1 MSKKRW
7 LALLAVTVLFILSSV
22 FNFSATTTTT
32 TSNWEELFKTD
43 DQKWV
48 ERTLREGDRKEKIVV
63 LDVNGVIQ
71 DQEDTSVLFSSVGY
85 RHRTFL
91 SMLEHAAE
99 DPDVEGIIIRV
110 NSPGG
115 GVVESAEIYD
125 KIRSIQEEYFKKVY
139 VSMGSMAASGGYYI
153 AAPADK
159 IFANT
164 STITG
169 SLGVIMQSYNV
180 AELAEKLGIE
190 EQTIKSG
197 EFKDIMSPTRGM
209 TEEERA
215 ILQSI
220 IDDAYDEF
228 VHVIVEGRELSE
240 EKVRSIADGRIY
252 SGSQAKQLDL
262 IDEIGSY
269 EETVDALIEDLGL
282 GNLQVIRYETS
293 VGINDLLQLSA
304 QKLTMNQGDL
314 LGLQQLLRQTNS
326 PTLMYLYTK

>member
-7 LALLAVTVLFILSSV
+7 LALLAVTVLFILSTTINLRAPATSS
-22 FNFSATTTTT
+22 NWDELFSA
-32 TSNWEELFKTD
+32 D
-43 DQKWV
+43 DRKWV

-71 DQEDTSVLFSSVGY
+71 DQDDTSFLFSSVGY

-91 SMLEHAAE
+91 SMLEYAAK

-125 KIRSIQEEYFKKVY
+125 KIRSIQEEYFKKIY

-180 AELAEKLGIE
+180 SELAEQIGIQ

-197 EFKDIMSPTRGM
+197 EYKDIMSPTREM
-209 TEEERA
+209 TEDERA

-220 IDDAYDEF
+220 IDDAYVEF
-228 VHVIVEGRELSE
+228 VDVIVEGRGLPE
-240 EKVRSIADGRIY
+240 EEVRNIADGRIY
-252 SGSQAKQLDL
+252 SGSQAVQLDL
-262 IDEIGSY
+262 VDDIKSY

-293 VGINDLLQLSA
+293 VGFNDLLQLSA
-304 QKLTMNQGDL
+304 QRLSMNQGDL
-314 LGLQQLLRQTNS
+314 LGLQQLVRQTNS

>member
-7 LALLAVTVLFILSSV
+7 LGLLAVVVLFILSTTI
-22 FNFSATTTTT
+22 NFRTATTTT
-32 TSNWEELFKTD
+32 NWDEVFTGVD
-43 DQKWV
+43 RKWV
-48 ERTLREGDRKEKIVV
+48 ERTIREGDRKEKIVV

-71 DQEDTSVLFSSVGY
+71 DQEDSSLLFQTPGY

-91 SMLEHAAE
+91 QMLEHAGK

-115 GVVESAEIYD
+115 GVVESAEVYD
-125 KIRSIQEEYFKKVY
+125 KIRSIQEEYFKKIY

-180 AELAEKLGIE
+180 SELAEQIGIK

-197 EFKDIMSPTRGM
+197 EFKDIMSPTRDM
-209 TEEERA
+209 TDDERE

-220 IDDAYDEF
+220 IDDAYNEF
-228 VHVIVEGRELSE
+228 VNVIVEGRGLSE
-240 EKVRSIADGRIY
+240 AEVRNIADGRIY
-252 SGSQAKQLDL
+252 SGAQAKQLDL
-262 IDEIGSY
+262 VDEIGSY
-269 EETVDALIEDLGL
+269 EETVDALIEDLGF
-282 GNLQVIRYETS
+282 GNLRVIRYETS
-293 VGINDLLQLSA
+293 VGFNDLLQLSA
-304 QKLTMNQGDL
+304 QRLTTNQGDL

-326 PTLMYLYTK
+326 PSLMYLYTK

>member
-7 LALLAVTVLFILSSV
+7 LALLAVVVLFILSTT
-22 FNFSATTTTT
+22 FNFRAATTTT
-32 TSNWEELFKTD
+32 NWDELITGVD
-43 DQKWV
+43 RKWV
-48 ERTLREGDRKEKIVV
+48 ERTIREGDRKEKIVV

-71 DQEDTSVLFSSVGY
+71 DQDDSSLLFQTPGY

-91 SMLEHAAE
+91 QMLEYAGK

-115 GVVESAEIYD
+115 GVVESAEVYD

-159 IFANT
+159 IFANN

-169 SLGVIMQSYNV
+169 SLGVIMQSFNV
-180 AELAEKLGIE
+180 AELAEQIGIK

-197 EFKDIMSPTRGM
+197 EYKDIMSPTRDM
-209 TEEERA
+209 TDDERE

-220 IDDAYDEF
+220 IDDAYNEF
-228 VHVIVEGRELSE
+228 VNVIVEGRGLTETE
-240 EKVRSIADGRIY
+240 VRNIADGRIY
-252 SGSQAKQLDL
+252 SGAQAKELDL
-262 IDEIGSY
+262 VDEIGSY
-269 EETVDALIEDLGL
+269 EETVDALIEDLGF

-293 VGINDLLQLSA
+293 VGFNDLLQLSA
-304 QKLTMNQGDL
+304 ERLSTDQGDL

>member
-7 LALLAVTVLFILSSV
+7 LALLAVTVLFILSTTINLRAPATSS
-22 FNFSATTTTT
+22 NWDELFSA
-32 TSNWEELFKTD
+32 D
-43 DQKWV
+43 DRKWV

-71 DQEDTSVLFSSVGY
+71 DQDDTSFLFSSVGY

-91 SMLEHAAE
+91 SMLEYAAK

-125 KIRSIQEEYFKKVY
+125 KIRSIQEEYFKKIY

-180 AELAEKLGIE
+180 SELAEQIGIQ

-197 EFKDIMSPTRGM
+197 EYKDIMSPTREM
-209 TEEERA
+209 TEDERA

-220 IDDAYDEF
+220 IDDAYVEF
-228 VHVIVEGRELSE
+228 VDVIVEGRGLPE
-240 EKVRSIADGRIY
+240 EEVRNIADGRIY
-252 SGSQAKQLDL
+252 SGSQAVQLDL
-262 IDEIGSY
+262 VDDIKSY

-293 VGINDLLQLSA
+293 VGFNDLLQLSA
-304 QKLTMNQGDL
+304 QRLSMNQGDL